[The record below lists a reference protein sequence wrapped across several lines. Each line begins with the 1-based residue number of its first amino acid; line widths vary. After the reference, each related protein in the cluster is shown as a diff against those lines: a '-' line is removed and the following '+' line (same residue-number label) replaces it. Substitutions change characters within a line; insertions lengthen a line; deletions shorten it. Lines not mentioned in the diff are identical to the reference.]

1 MTAPEPADVTSEAI
15 TALLRRALEHAEA
28 MAREV
33 REALGEPDAA
43 AAAVA
48 AERACIIALARE
60 RNAGYLGRRAG
71 TGALRYESFA
81 DLIEGRGDD

>member
-1 MTAPEPADVTSEAI
+1 MSAPQPADVTNEAI

-28 MAREV
+28 MAAEI

-48 AERACIIALARE
+48 TERACIIALARE

-71 TGALRYESFA
+71 TGAVRYESFT
-81 DLIEGRGDD
+81 DLIEGRGGD